1 MVKIITV
8 DGKQIPMKATAGTPR
23 LYRIKFK
30 RDIFK
35 DMQQLQTAISTDPD
49 DADSEKSEIA
59 LDDLTLFENVAYI
72 MAMQADFDENGNRL
86 GNVPKTAEEWLDG
99 FDGVFSIY
107 EALPQIIEMW
117 GDNIVTTSTAKKKQG
132 K

>member
-1 MVKIITV
+1 MIQNIIV
-8 DGKQIPMKATAGTPR
+8 DGKTIPMKATAGTPR

-35 DMQQLQTAISTDPD
+35 DLQQLQTAIDGDEENSQV
-49 DADSEKSEIA
+49 A
-59 LDDLTLFENVAYI
+59 LDDLTMFENIAYI
-72 MAMQADFDENGNRL
+72 MAMQADFDEAGNRI

-107 EALPQIIEMW
+107 EALPQIVEMW
-117 GDNIVTTSTAKKKQG
+117 GTNIATTSEAKKKQV

>member
-1 MVKIITV
+1 MIKIITV
-8 DGKQIPMKATAGTPR
+8 DGQQIPMKATAGTPR

-35 DMQQLQTAISTDPD
+35 DMQQLQTAIDG
-49 DADSEKSEIA
+49 DSESGSIA
-59 LDDLTLFENVAYI
+59 LEDLTLFENVAYI
-72 MAMQADFDENGNRL
+72 MAMQADFDDNGNRI

-117 GDNIVTTSTAKKKQG
+117 GDNIITMSEAKKKQG